1 MAKKDAR
8 RSDDA
13 KEGLGVELG
22 GFFGTLGNAVD
33 LLAKLAEAGA
43 EHAQHQGEFALRGL
57 GDEARAVYGFS
68 IRTGLGGEGAGRVE
82 PFGNIHATKEGVVV
96 DDVHE
101 PLVDVF
107 DEGGE
112 FVVTAELPGARDD
125 EIMVEQR
132 DAALV
137 IESHGERRYAKKIL
151 LPDAI
156 DGESLRKKYNNG
168 VLEIR
173 ARKVERKEPD
183 EDAARG
189 DGDDQRRKCNEPP
202 IRRVSR

>member
-1 MAKKDAR
+1 MMVKKGTK

-13 KEGLGVELG
+13 KDGLELG

-43 EHAQHQGEFALRGL
+43 EHAQHQGEFALKGL

-68 IRTGLGGEGAGRVE
+68 VRTGLGGEGAGRVE
-82 PFGNIHATKEGVVV
+82 PFGNIHATKEGLVV

-101 PLVDVF
+101 PLVDLF

-112 FVVTAELPGARDD
+112 FVVTAELPGARED
-125 EIMVEQR
+125 EITVEQR
-132 DAALV
+132 DAVLV
-137 IESHGERRYAKKIL
+137 IESHGERRYAKRIP
-151 LPDAI
+151 LPGAI
-156 DGESLRKKYNNG
+156 DGESLRTKYNNG

-173 ARKVERKEPD
+173 ARKVERKEAD
-183 EDAARG
+183 DSTARP
-189 DGDDQRRKCNEPP
+189 DGDDQKEK
-202 IRRVSR
+202 VQ